1 MNKLEISR
9 LARRIEGCY
18 IPIPTLFRDGDL
30 DLNLPG
36 MKRHVRFLLV
46 AEFVRASPRFSWEGE
61 PGNSIR

>member
-18 IPIPTLFRDGDL
+18 IPIPTLFGDGDL

-36 MKRHVRFLLV
+36 MKHHVRFLLDGGV
-46 AEFVRASPRFSWEGE
+46 CEGSRRFSWEGE